1 MGSHSGPSSPNM
13 SSTPLM
19 TSNNGNS
26 DRHNPD
32 LNTPQGP
39 KTKGALKGW
48 GNLSSSMSSTPGPSP
63 MTTPQSGQK
72 TRPVN
77 TSSTFA
83 TFQRAAKEKADR
95 ERTLREQQGINR
107 RTMEMKEKE
116 RQKIEHEKRK
126 KEEEDALEQAR
137 RAMLSQSSSQ
147 SSHSTPSSAQSS
159 SSAPSSVTPA
169 PASVA

>member
-1 MGSHSGPSSPNM
+1 MFHVE
-13 SSTPLM
+13 
-19 TSNNGNS
+19 
-26 DRHNPD
+26 
-32 LNTPQGP
+32 GP

-95 ERTLREQQGINR
+95 CDHDDDDDDDN
-107 RTMEMKEKE
+107 
-116 RQKIEHEKRK
+116 
-126 KEEEDALEQAR
+126 DNDDD
-137 RAMLSQSSSQ
+137 
-147 SSHSTPSSAQSS
+147 
-159 SSAPSSVTPA
+159 
-169 PASVA
+169 